1 MLKEAEQPQPQ
12 LPVQIMQ
19 SLMINLM
26 PEIFPRWENV
36 GIIIHIQEHV
46 QQKVKSVIT
55 MAKPIILPL
64 SVEENQIK
72 QGCPE
77 TKHINQVKSIS

>member
-1 MLKEAEQPQPQ
+1 MLEEAEQPQPQ

-19 SLMINLM
+19 SLMINPM
-26 PEIFPRWENV
+26 PEIFPRCKNV

-46 QQKVKSVIT
+46 QRKVKCVIT
-55 MAKPIILPL
+55 VVNPIILPL

-77 TKHINQVKSIS
+77 TKHIDQVKA